1 MSRVIN
7 YMENLTTFAYMN
19 PTWASFP
26 PFFASPNSLR
36 VPDEKKNHT
45 NKQCKLNKHIT
56 LPYLHNDVQL
66 HKRIHGRAIFYDHAE
81 FGRIPL
87 VSNEKKM
94 IFLYTSLKT
103 SSLERISESN
113 RFCFLA
119 QLFTDPSNAGFQ
131 PHFAF
136 A

>member
-36 VPDEKKNHT
+36 VPDEKKIIPINRA
-45 NKQCKLNKHIT
+45 NQIST
-56 LPYLHNDVQL
+56 LLYL
-66 HKRIHGRAIFYDHAE
+66 IFTTTSNYISESTVEQFFTTTLSSAE
-81 FGRIPL
+81 FHWFQTR
-87 VSNEKKM
+87 KKWF
-94 IFLYTSLKT
+94 ILYTSVKT